1 MVVHYEVTSYISD
14 VQRTYLFTRTRH
26 LALPPALLYLR
37 TAWCYTDVFIIIM
50 FLTLLSLLAIST
62 QTHSIKLLITCGF
75 FFFAISSESFLV
87 WGIFLLGMTAA
98 DLVGTWRREAEKA
111 LGLRTSGDLQIDL
124 YKVVGQREV
133 GCCCYRARFTKY
145 LTIIVRSTYDSDLR
159 HAQE

>member
-1 MVVHYEVTSYISD
+1 M
-14 VQRTYLFTRTRH
+14 
-26 LALPPALLYLR
+26 
-37 TAWCYTDVFIIIM
+37 
-50 FLTLLSLLAIST
+50 LLSLLAIST
-62 QTHSIKLLITCGF
+62 QTHSVKLLITRGF

-87 WGIFLLGMTAA
+87 LGIFLLGMTAA

-133 GCCCYRARFTKY
+133 GCCCYGARFTRY